1 MTRRSYAGDV
11 CIYYLSL
18 PVLELDGDLLVAA
31 EVRGDVDLAKGATP
45 KLPSQLESPG
55 YSDVHIG

>member
-1 MTRRSYAGDV
+1 M
-11 CIYYLSL
+11 
-18 PVLELDGDLLVAA
+18 LELDGDLLVAA

-55 YSDVHIG
+55 YSDVHIGETSPTMRS